1 VPGVLLGLETGD
13 QVLVA
18 DVPDDGMYFLPQSS
32 NTDENTQFGEITSI
46 WQNRIWDN
54 EGFVCKLELARL

>member
-46 WQNRIWDN
+46 WQNRIRDN